1 MADDPLY
8 TNHKRTRHSYIHFY
22 PENWLAG
29 IAGLPRMVW
38 SVYFEICLYNWDKA
52 KPMPESLLRLTLSD
66 MPARDGEAVLN
77 ALIDSDKVIL
87 ENGGLYSPRA
97 MEEGERALR
106 IWQAKVEGGKKNAK
120 ASLKQSSKSA
130 GRYLKD
136 TSTSP
141 KKRTSPKGIIK
152 DTSKSAEGDI
162 KDTSR
167 IPRCDV
173 PDFSDSE
180 DTSRIPRGYL
190 EDTSTEPRTKNQ
202 EPRVEKEEASIDA
215 SSKNQQHG
223 SKDVFEATAAIR
235 VAQAK
240 ADAHR
245 RELFEGINSIAETWN
260 AVALRMG
267 WSQIARVTAGR
278 QDVLTSRIA
287 EHSAET
293 IIAAINDIERS
304 DYLTG
309 KTKHKVSKPSF
320 DWLMGEDVCARL
332 IEGFYVREERS
343 DGSDLNAEQIDIQR
357 RRAENYSQY
366 RDDKISF
373 EEFTRVRSELEREF
387 SDASSKG
394 SE

>member
-120 ASLKQSSKSA
+120 ASPKQSSKSA
-130 GRYLKD
+130 GRYFK
-136 TSTSP
+136 
-141 KKRTSPKGIIK
+141 
-152 DTSKSAEGDI
+152 
-162 KDTSR
+162 
-167 IPRCDV
+167 
-173 PDFSDSE
+173 
-180 DTSRIPRGYL
+180 
-190 EDTSTEPRTKNQ
+190 DTSTEPRTKNQ